1 MDRWDKRRKYYIN
14 NEKPKIDGKLSKRV
28 VLFLARAYMH
38 ADLEGPLEQIEDKEF
53 LRIHGLGPGTLRE
66 IRTVIPAPK

>member
-1 MDRWDKRRKYYIN
+1 MEKWYKRRKYYIE
-14 NEKPKIDGKLSKRV
+14 NEKPKIAGKLSKRV
-28 VLFLARAYMH
+28 VLFLARCYMNGQ
-38 ADLEGPLEQIEDKEF
+38 LEGPLEQIEDKEF

>member
-1 MDRWDKRRKYYIN
+1 MDKWDKRRKYYIN

-28 VLFLARAYMH
+28 VLFLARVYMH